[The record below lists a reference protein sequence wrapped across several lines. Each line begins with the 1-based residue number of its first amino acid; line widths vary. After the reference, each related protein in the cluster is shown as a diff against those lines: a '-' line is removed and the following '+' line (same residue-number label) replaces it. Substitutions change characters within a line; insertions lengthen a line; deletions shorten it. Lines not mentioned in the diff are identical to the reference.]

1 MLLKLL
7 KGFIKMI
14 VWSLGTIIAIL
25 LLSRIFTS
33 VHAKPR
39 IFSSDMIDVMPV
51 AVVFGAGLYRDGTP
65 TPVLQDRINAAAD
78 LYLNGKVTR
87 LLMSGDNRFVNYN
100 EPGAMA
106 DHAVALGVP
115 EGDIVL
121 DYAGRRTYD
130 TCYRARDIFGLGE
143 VVLVTQ
149 KFHLPRALYTCN
161 KLGLNAIGV
170 EADSRIYRKR
180 SLCYWF
186 LRESIATLVA
196 LWEVHVSHP
205 KPVLGGRGPI
215 FDTDQ

>member
-1 MLLKLL
+1 
-7 KGFIKMI
+7 MI
-14 VWSLGTIIAIL
+14 VWSLGTIIAIFL
-25 LLSRIFTS
+25 ISRIITA

-39 IFSSDMIDVMPV
+39 IFSGDMINDMPV

-65 TPVLQDRINAAAD
+65 TPVLQDRIKTAAD
-78 LYLNGKVTR
+78 LYLNGKVR
-87 LLMSGDNRFVNYN
+87 KLLMSGDNRFVNYN

-106 DHAVALGVP
+106 DHAVTLGVP

-161 KLGLNAIGV
+161 KLGLNALGV
-170 EADSRIYRKR
+170 EADSRIYRKS
-180 SLCYWF
+180 SLSYWY
-186 LRESIATLVA
+186 LRESIATFVA

-205 KPVLGGRGPI
+205 KPVLGEFEPI
-215 FDTDQ
+215 FDTEQ